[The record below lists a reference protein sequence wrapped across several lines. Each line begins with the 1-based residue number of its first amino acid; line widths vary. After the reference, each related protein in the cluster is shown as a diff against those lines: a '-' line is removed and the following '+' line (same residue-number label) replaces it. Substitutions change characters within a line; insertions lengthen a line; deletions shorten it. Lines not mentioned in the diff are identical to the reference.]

1 MSQTAMLSSF
11 NAKLKTEVQHQSHNN
26 DIKAR
31 KLKYLESTIH
41 RTPQKLNFIFDKSL
55 GLKIKSYEID
65 FEQIILIAEP
75 KWLIIKFIN
84 LPSLL

>member
-1 MSQTAMLSSF
+1 MSQATILSSV

-26 DIKAR
+26 DLKAR

-75 KWLIIKFIN
+75 KWLIIEFIN
-84 LPSLL
+84 LTT